1 MTSLL
6 LARLSC
12 PPRLRPGRRA
22 FGAAAIRILDIGCGN
37 HSPTITKG
45 WFPTSEY
52 HGADIQ
58 VFNLDE
64 RDHRNMD
71 RFILLTPDGG
81 GYDAIADDH
90 YDFVICNHVMEHIAG
105 QEAALKN
112 ICAKL
117 KPGGLIWVAFPS
129 LRSLELP
136 SAEGTL
142 NFCDD
147 DTHVRLCD
155 VKDVSNWLLAN
166 GVKVLKGGRSRDAVR
181 FALGAVLLPFAL
193 LSRLFTG
200 RMKAHGLWYVT
211 GFEDRVLGQKRSGA

>member
-6 LARLSC
+6 LARLNC

-22 FGAAAIRILDIGCGN
+22 FGAAPIRILDIGCGN
-37 HSPTITKG
+37 HSPTITKR
-45 WFPTSEY
+45 WFPKAEY

-58 VFNLDE
+58 NFNLDA
-64 RDHRNMD
+64 RDYRHMD
-71 RFILLTPDGG
+71 RFILLTSDGG
-81 GYDAIADDH
+81 GYDAIADGH
-90 YDFVICNHVMEHIAG
+90 YDFIICNHVMEHMTG
-105 QEAALKN
+105 QEQALKN

-129 LRSLELP
+129 PRSLDLP
-136 SAEGTL
+136 SADGTL

-155 VKDVSNWLLAN
+155 VKEVANWLLAN

-181 FALGAVLLPFAL
+181 FVLGAALLPFAL
-193 LSRLFTG
+193 LSRVLTG
-200 RMKAHGLWYVT
+200 RMKANGLWYVT
-211 GFEDRVLGQKRSGA
+211 GFEDRVLGQKRSG